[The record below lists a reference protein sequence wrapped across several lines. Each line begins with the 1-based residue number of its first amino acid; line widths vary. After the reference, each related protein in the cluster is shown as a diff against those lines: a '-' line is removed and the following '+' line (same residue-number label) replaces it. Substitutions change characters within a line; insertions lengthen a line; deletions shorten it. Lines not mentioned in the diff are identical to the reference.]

1 MSEIN
6 TVNQYYNLYDS
17 TKGYTELLFRAG
29 KVLQSKEL
37 NEMQSILK
45 EQIKNVGD
53 TILTNGDIIEG
64 CQLVIEGTEVTLTSG
79 RIYLNGNVRKVPTT
93 KLTITG
99 VGTEVIGAILKSEV
113 ITPDDDNDLL
123 EVASGYDNY
132 NQDGA
137 YRRKESVEI
146 TLNDSNASILYT
158 LVDGQQLTVNKSED
172 LTQLD
177 KMNATLARR
186 TFDESGNYKVS
197 GLKLVTKNYSDDNN
211 IYISLEPGKA
221 YVKGYEVTKTSAQT
235 IPLKRASTLRNIE
248 NEPKTFRISN
258 NRYALN
264 NNYTNA
270 INKIVSIVK
279 VTQNITR
286 GSIIGGIDYLPLS
299 PVSEV
304 LSVKQ
309 GGTTYTAGVDY
320 QLMNDGIDWSLG
332 GSAPDPG
339 SSYVVVWTYN
349 KTMLKDVDYIL
360 YNPSDSNIG
369 YVEFLE
375 SGDKPVEGST
385 FLVNYNFKLCR
396 RDNISLDKDGKI
408 VVTNGQP
415 DILRTVESPSVD
427 IDNALVLGSVLLKPN
442 SNDVV
447 IINNNTQTISM
458 LDLYKMLERINALEY
473 NQSITD
479 LDNEAVAGENAT
491 ELIGVF
497 TDGFIGMSK
506 SDVYHSEWT
515 ASIDLDNQE
524 LTLPFETNVSNL
536 VVNKTQD
543 FNAGVFNRL
552 LTAPYGEIVLLNQ
565 PLATGS
571 LRINSYNAFPKRP
584 SVKLSPEVD
593 NWIDEKSVVI
603 QGQTTTSVSLRRW
616 WYHKGEAWAEQEKAL
631 WASYGITG
639 VDGNVVSDSES
650 SSSVSSSTM
659 NGWWRTT
666 TTTTTHIS
674 TTILNEAVMYMRQ
687 RAVNITIQN
696 MPANCDNITA
706 TFDGMAISLIPNS
719 VAYQGTQDGTLKA
732 DKNGKSVGH
741 FTVPANILCGTRELK
756 VYAVNT
762 PSLVGSADY
771 TANGRNITTVKRV
784 WTTTSVSKYNTDPLA
799 QSFQFDMDQYL
810 TGVGIY
816 FLDKDTIEPITVQ
829 VRNMV
834 NGYPGTTVYAEKII
848 YPSDITISTTAAV
861 ETKVEFDDPVYCN
874 AGEQYCFTVLSNSDI
889 DSVWIAETTKTDVT
903 TKTQVSKNPYLNG
916 TMFSSSNALTWTAHQ
931 SSDMKF
937 KLYGAKFETTGHAIF
952 EAIEGVSLDR
962 LMVMS
967 EESIPSGCTINWQY
981 SVNEGD
987 WMPIE
992 TYDDRELSE
1001 VAENVKIRVNITANS
1016 YTSPAIALDSLI
1028 MVGFKNLS
1036 SGIYVSK
1043 NVVVKDGFNRVKQV
1057 VDLHIPANTNVNMYY
1072 ATDINGEDWK
1082 SLNNTSTVQKSNEY
1096 KTYTFEAELAE
1107 TAYNYRCK
1115 VELTSVVQTSRP
1127 KAQNLRSIMKNV

>member
-64 CQLVIEGTEVTLTSG
+64 CQLVIDSTEVTLTSG

-320 QLMNDGIDWSLG
+320 QLTNDGIDWSLG

-385 FLVNYNFKLCR
+385 FLINYNFKLCR
-396 RDNISLDKDGKI
+396 RDIISLDKDGKI

-427 IDNALVLGSVLLKPN
+427 SDNALVLGSVLLKPN

-552 LTAPYGEIVLLNQ
+552 LTAPYDEIVLLNQ

-584 SVKLSPEVD
+584 TVKLNPEVD
-593 NWIDEKSVVI
+593 NWIDEKTVVI
-603 QGQTTTSVSLRRW
+603 QGETRTAAVTLRRW
-616 WYHKGEAWAEQEKAL
+616 WYHKSESWAQDEKAL
-631 WASYGITG
+631 WQSYGLA
-639 VDGNVVSDSES
+639 DGGETLGWNST
-650 SSSVSSSTM
+650 SVS
-659 NGWWRTT
+659 TT
-666 TTTTTHIS
+666 SVSNSVLDTAI
-674 TTILNEAVMYMRQ
+674 MYMRQ
-687 RAVNITIQN
+687 KSVNIVIQN
-696 MPANCDNITA
+696 LQPNIDNITA
-706 TFDGMAISLIPNS
+706 TFDGMAIDLTPTQVI
-719 VAYQGTQDGTLKA
+719 YQGTTPGTLKSDSTGRA
-732 DKNGKSVGH
+732 AGH
-741 FTVPANILCGTRELK
+741 FVVPANTLCGTRELK
-756 VYAVNT
+756 VYPINT
-762 PSLVGSADY
+762 PSLSGSANY
-771 TANGRNITTVKRV
+771 TSNGRLRTITRTV
-784 WTTTSVSKYNTDPLA
+784 WTNRVSLNASDPLA
-799 QSFQFDMDQYL
+799 QSFQFEMDQYL

-816 FLDKDTIEPITVQ
+816 FLDKDMVEPIIIQ

-834 NGYPGTTVYAEKII
+834 NGYPGTTVYAEKVIN
-848 YPSDITISTTAAV
+848 PTDITISQDASV
-861 ETKVEFDDPVYCN
+861 ETKIVFDDPVYCN
-874 AGEQYCFTVLSNSDI
+874 ANEQYCFTVLSKSDI

-1036 SGIYVSK
+1036 SGVYVSK
-1043 NVVVKDGFNRVKQV
+1043 NVAVKDGFNRVKQV

-1072 ATDINGEDWK
+1072 ATDVDGEDWK

>member
-64 CQLVIEGTEVTLTSG
+64 CQLVIDGTEVTLTSG

-375 SGDKPVEGST
+375 SGDKPVDGST
-385 FLVNYNFKLCR
+385 FLINYNFKLCR
-396 RDNISLDKDGKI
+396 RDIISLDKDGKI
-408 VVTNGQP
+408 VVTKGQP

-427 IDNALVLGSVLLKPN
+427 SDNALVLGSVLLKPN

-552 LTAPYGEIVLLNQ
+552 LTAPYDEIVLLNQ

-584 SVKLSPEVD
+584 TVKLNPEVD
-593 NWIDEKSVVI
+593 NWIDEKTVVI
-603 QGQTTTSVSLRRW
+603 QGETRTAAVTLRRW
-616 WYHKGEAWAEQEKAL
+616 WYHKSESWAQDEKAL
-631 WASYGITG
+631 WQSYGLA
-639 VDGNVVSDSES
+639 DGGETLGWNST
-650 SSSVSSSTM
+650 SVS
-659 NGWWRTT
+659 TT
-666 TTTTTHIS
+666 SVSNSVLDTAI
-674 TTILNEAVMYMRQ
+674 MYMRQ
-687 RAVNITIQN
+687 KSVNIVIQN
-696 MPANCDNITA
+696 LQPNIDNITA
-706 TFDGMAISLIPNS
+706 TFDGMAIDLTPTQVI
-719 VAYQGTQDGTLKA
+719 YQGTTPGTLKSDSTGRTA
-732 DKNGKSVGH
+732 GH
-741 FTVPANILCGTRELK
+741 FVVPANTLCGTRELK
-756 VYAVNT
+756 VYPINT
-762 PSLVGSADY
+762 PSLSGSANY
-771 TANGRNITTVKRV
+771 TSNGRLRTITRTV
-784 WTTTSVSKYNTDPLA
+784 WTNRVSLNASDPLA
-799 QSFQFDMDQYL
+799 QSFQFEMDQYL
-810 TGVGIY
+810 TGVGVY
-816 FLDKDTIEPITVQ
+816 FLDKDMVEPIIIQ

-834 NGYPGTTVYAEKII
+834 NGYPGTTVYAEKVIN
-848 YPSDITISTTAAV
+848 PTDITISQDASV
-861 ETKVEFDDPVYCN
+861 ETKIVFDDPVYCN
-874 AGEQYCFTVLSNSDI
+874 ANEQYCFTVLSNSDI

-967 EESIPSGCTINWQY
+967 EESIPSGCNINWQY

-1036 SGIYVSK
+1036 SGVYVSK
-1043 NVVVKDGFNRVKQV
+1043 NVAVKDGFNRVKQV

-1072 ATDINGEDWK
+1072 ATDVDGEDWK